1 MLQRG
6 LSAERV
12 ERQMPKKIL
21 VVGGTGMLGRPVVD
35 RLAAAGSAVRVMTRQ
50 ADRAEGRFA
59 PGIETLEGDPFAVSA
74 IRRALEGCDGIY
86 LNLPG
91 GAEAPIASAA
101 AEAARLEGLARIA
114 SISGATVAEENR
126 WFPPTEGKLNAEQAI
141 RACGIPHTIFR
152 PSWFMESLPRFVVKG
167 RAAVFG
173 RQPHPFRWVAA
184 DDYARMVTAA
194 FGTDA
199 CANKT
204 LFVLGPEP
212 LRMHEA
218 LRRYCEA
225 AHPEIQKVSTVPI
238 WFVKALAFVTRNHAL
253 GAVARLMGYFEK
265 VQEKGDPTE
274 ANALLGAPTTTLGE
288 WIAAHRH

>member
-1 MLQRG
+1 
-6 LSAERV
+6 
-12 ERQMPKKIL
+12 MPKKKIL
-21 VVGGTGMLGRPVVD
+21 VVGGTGMLGKPVVD
-35 RLAAAGSAVRVMTRQ
+35 RLAAAGSGVRVMTRQ
-50 ADRAEGRFA
+50 ADHAEGRFDT
-59 PGIETLEGDPFAVSA
+59 GVETFEGDPLDVSA
-74 IRRALEGCDGIY
+74 IRRALEGCDGLY

-101 AEAARLEGLARIA
+101 AEAARLEGIARIA
-114 SISGATVAEENR
+114 SISGGTVCEENR
-126 WFPPTEGKLNAEQAI
+126 WFPPTEGKLRAEQAI
-141 RACGIPHTIFR
+141 RAGGIPHTIFR
-152 PSWFMESLPRFVVKG
+152 PSWFMESLPRFVVNG

-194 FGTDA
+194 FGTAA

-218 LRRYCEA
+218 LGRYCQA
-225 AHPEIQKVSTVPI
+225 AHPEIQRISTMPI
-238 WFVKALAFVTRNHAL
+238 WFVKALALLTRNHAL

-265 VQEKGDPTE
+265 VEERGDPTE
-274 ANALLGAPTTTLGE
+274 ANALLGAPTTTLDE
-288 WIAAHRH
+288 WITARRH